1 MYHIFIFV
9 IGKRTLIQNYHIHH
23 SKYLNWKNFIDTQET
38 YQNLLQLLAPSKDD
52 FLFCKSFCYM
62 IFCKSHRSISSTFS
76 VFCDYLLLFIVIL
89 ILISPMFIYNWVI
102 ISYFMEDD
110 KRFFEHLWS
119 FLFFADYI
127 YETCVFCKWLEIIK
141 HNNVFES
148 SYIGVWI
155 SNLYFLFK
163 WVDFFQFV
171 FYIKRQHHQK
181 QQKTKVTSNL
191 HWQECICVLIHVC
204 ALIQHAFQL
213 LSPPTPPTK
222 ITEEEERGEE
232 ERGEEV

>member
-1 MYHIFIFV
+1 MIF
-9 IGKRTLIQNYHIHH
+9 
-23 SKYLNWKNFIDTQET
+23 
-38 YQNLLQLLAPSKDD
+38 
-52 FLFCKSFCYM
+52 FCKSP
-62 IFCKSHRSISSTFS
+62 HSISSTSF
-76 VFCDYLLLFIVIL
+76 VFCDYLLLFIVIF
-89 ILISPMFIYNWVI
+89 ISISSMFIYNWVI

-127 YETCVFCKWLEIIK
+127 KETCVFCKWLGIIRYN
-141 HNNVFES
+141 HAIES
-148 SYIGVWI
+148 LSCIVWI
-155 SNLYFLFK
+155 LNMYFLFK
-163 WVDFFQFV
+163 WGDFFQFL